1 MKRSEMLDKLQDVLI
16 NLGLKT
22 EYDCGCCQKEASID
36 EAEAILHF
44 IEYAAMMPPKDIQK
58 SFRILPNGEMTYNVY
73 RWEPENE

>member
-22 EYDCGCCQKEASID
+22 EYDCGCCQKEATID

-44 IEYAAMMPPKDIQK
+44 IEYVGMLPPSTTGCGYDDYHQTIYV
-58 SFRILPNGEMTYNVY
+58 ND
-73 RWEPENE
+73 WDPENE